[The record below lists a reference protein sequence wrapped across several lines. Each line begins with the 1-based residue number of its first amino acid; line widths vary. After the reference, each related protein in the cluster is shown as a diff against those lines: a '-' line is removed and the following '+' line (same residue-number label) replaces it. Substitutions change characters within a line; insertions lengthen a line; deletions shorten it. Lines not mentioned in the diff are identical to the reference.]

1 MGHSDYYVGVLKGA
15 IYRLVPEATV
25 IDITHAI
32 TLEQGILPAGY
43 MLRNSYR
50 LFPAGTIHMMAVN
63 TRLDFESRH
72 VIFEHDGH
80 YFVGTDNGVFS
91 LAFDEQPEKIYD
103 ISHLEG
109 ADGTFPALQ
118 VFVPVM
124 AALAK
129 GKKPEEIGR
138 PTLGL
143 IQKTMFRPTID
154 SDSILGTVIY
164 SDVYGNAITNITREL
179 FEQVGKGR
187 KYVVHIRS
195 LEYGIP
201 RISKSYAEIE
211 SGELVAVFNASG
223 NLEIAMSNGSL
234 LQFLKIGVGANI
246 RIAFKNN

>member
-1 MGHSDYYVGVLKGA
+1 MGHSDYYTGVLKGA
-15 IYRLVPEATV
+15 IYRMIPEATI

-32 TLEQGILPAGY
+32 TLEQGIVPAGY

-50 LFPAGTIHMMAVN
+50 LFPPGTIHMVAVN
-63 TRLDFESRH
+63 TKLDFESRH
-72 VIFEHDGH
+72 VVFEHDGH

-91 LAFDEQPEKIYD
+91 LAFDNQPETTFD

-109 ADGTFPALQ
+109 ADGTFPALE

-124 AALAK
+124 GALVN

-138 PTLGL
+138 PTIGL
-143 IQKTMFRPTID
+143 VQKTMFRPTID
-154 SDSILGTVIY
+154 NDSILGTVIY
-164 SDVYGNAITNITREL
+164 SDNYGNAITNITREL
-179 FEQVGKGR
+179 YNQVGQGR
-187 KYVVHIRS
+187 KCIVHIRS
-195 LEYGIP
+195 MEYGIP
-201 RISKSYAEIE
+201 RISKSYAETE
-211 SGELVAVFNASG
+211 SGELLAVFNASG